1 LWSRNWSELCN
12 HAGHSY
18 TGSSEMSYASQSSSP
33 DISRIVCSDRG
44 YDHPSGLG
52 VAMTKTVEAKE
63 IPYFIKVAGC
73 NNCKVFKSYTSLSGT
88 EYGQD
93 HTLHAKCVHMGCD
106 RYGHNVLAPFI
117 TPMEYLRIGLNT
129 GLRKQAVAKTKKV
142 IARFGEFYDQRGRL
156 KPWVVETLATEK
168 DNAQ

>member
-1 LWSRNWSELCN
+1 
-12 HAGHSY
+12 
-18 TGSSEMSYASQSSSP
+18 MSYASQSSSQ
-33 DISRIVCSDRG
+33 DISRIACSDRG

-88 EYGQD
+88 AYGQN
-93 HTLHAKCVHMGCD
+93 HALHAKCVHMGCD
-106 RYGHNVLAPFI
+106 RYGHNILAPFI

-142 IARFGEFYDQRGRL
+142 IARFGEFYDHRGRL
-156 KPWVVETLATEK
+156 KPWVVKTLSKKKE
-168 DNAQ
+168 NAQ

>member
-1 LWSRNWSELCN
+1 
-12 HAGHSY
+12 
-18 TGSSEMSYASQSSSP
+18 MSG
-33 DISRIVCSDRG
+33 IVTLDALEC
-44 YDHPSGLG
+44 HIKHNALG
-52 VAMTKTVEAKE
+52 VAMTETVKAKE
-63 IPYFIKVAGC
+63 IPYFVKVAGC
-73 NNCKVFKSYTSLSGT
+73 NNCNVFKSYTSLSGT

-142 IARFGEFYDQRGRL
+142 IARFSEFYDHRGRL
-156 KPWVVETLATEK
+156 KSWVVVCCATTVTLSVCVT
-168 DNAQ
+168 